1 MDIKKL
7 KAFSVVAEF
16 GSFSRAAAVQGVVQ
30 PMLSRQVRSL
40 EEELGVQLVHRNG
53 RGIVL
58 TEAGSLLNEYAKG
71 ILATLARAESEV
83 GALRANP
90 RGNVVIGMPPSMGSV
105 LTVPLI
111 QKFRSEHPSIN
122 MRVIE
127 GFSGYLL
134 EWLLTGKIDV
144 AVLYNAPRTKS
155 LLSEPLLEEELF
167 LIGAANDPSAL
178 PPGPIKAKR
187 LAELPLILPSRP
199 HGLRLLIDQALSGA
213 GIIRQ
218 RRAGGG
224 CAAGHHQAGGEAC
237 RLHHPFLFAGPRP
250 DRGRPHQVLGHR
262 RASLHAR
269 THHGHLQPTAD
280 YNGDARVDQH
290 GAQPGARVGAA
301 GSVASE
307 DGGDDREGQAS
318 HDRVHGLASFA
329 RGQRLAG
336 QGLRCS
342 RMLESTVLTSRRPH
356 RAMVMSSSLRM
367 MSSDVVTP
375 AWPMA
380 PRP

>member
-7 KAFSVVAEF
+7 KAFAVVAEF
-16 GSFSRAAAVQGVVQ
+16 GSFSRAAAVVGVVQ

-58 TEAGSLLNEYAKG
+58 TEAGNLLNEYAKG
-71 ILATLARAESEV
+71 ILATLARAQSEV
-83 GALRANP
+83 GAMRASP

-144 AVLYNAPRTKS
+144 AVLYNAPRTKN

-178 PPGPIKAKR
+178 PPGPIQAKR

-199 HGLRLLIDQALSGA
+199 HGLRLLVDQMLGSA
-213 GIIRQ
+213 GICANVELEVDALPATIKLAEKRVGYTIHSYSLAHDLIEEGRIQCWAIVEPRLARKLILVTSSQRPTTTATRALTNIVRSQVRELARQ
-218 RRAGGG
+218 GLWRPSTVPKGDPPSSN
-224 CAAGHHQAGGEAC
+224 EA
-237 RLHHPFLFAGPRP
+237 P
-250 DRGRPHQVLGHR
+250 RGRSLVL
-262 RASLHAR
+262 
-269 THHGHLQPTAD
+269 PK
-280 YNGDARVDQH
+280 
-290 GAQPGARVGAA
+290 
-301 GSVASE
+301 
-307 DGGDDREGQAS
+307 
-318 HDRVHGLASFA
+318 
-329 RGQRLAG
+329 
-336 QGLRCS
+336 LR
-342 RMLESTVLTSRRPH
+342 
-356 RAMVMSSSLRM
+356 
-367 MSSDVVTP
+367 
-375 AWPMA
+375 
-380 PRP
+380 

>member
-7 KAFSVVAEF
+7 KAFAMVAEF
-16 GSFSRAAAVQGVVQ
+16 GSFSRAAAVVGVVQ

-83 GALRANP
+83 GALRASP

-111 QKFRSEHPSIN
+111 QRFRSEHPSIN

-199 HGLRLLIDQALSGA
+199 HGLRLLIDQVLSGA
-213 GIIRQ
+213 GISANVELEVDALPATIKLAEKRVGYTIHSYSLAHDLIAGGPHPMLAD
-218 RRAGGG
+218 RRAPPRAPAHSGDVEP
-224 CAAGHHQAGGEAC
+224 AA
-237 RLHHPFLFAGPRP
+237 
-250 DRGRPHQVLGHR
+250 D
-262 RASLHAR
+262 
-269 THHGHLQPTAD
+269 D
-280 YNGDARVDQH
+280 DGDARAHQH
-290 GAQPGARVGAA
+290 GAQPGEGAGAA
-301 GSVASE
+301 GPVAARSGE
-307 DGGDDREGQAS
+307 GDQGQA
-318 HDRVHGLASFA
+318 DGACDV
-329 RGQRLAG
+329 
-336 QGLRCS
+336 
-342 RMLESTVLTSRRPH
+342 ESGGPLSATG
-356 RAMVMSSSLRM
+356 
-367 MSSDVVTP
+367 
-375 AWPMA
+375 
-380 PRP
+380 

>member
-7 KAFSVVAEF
+7 KAFAMVAEF
-16 GSFSRAAAVQGVVQ
+16 GSFSRAAAVLGVVQ
-30 PMLSRQVRSL
+30 PMLSRQVRAL

-83 GALRANP
+83 GALRSSP
-90 RGNVVIGMPPSMGSV
+90 RGNVVIGMPPSMGFV

-111 QKFRSEHPSIN
+111 QRFRSEHPSIN

-127 GFSGYLL
+127 GYSGYLL

-155 LLSEPLLEEELF
+155 LLSEPLLDEELF

-199 HGLRLLIDQALSGA
+199 HGLRLLIDQLLSGA
-213 GIIRQ
+213 GIS
-218 RRAGGG
+218 ANV
-224 CAAGHHQAGGEAC
+224 E
-237 RLHHPFLFAGPRP
+237 LE
-250 DRGRPHQVLGHR
+250 V
-262 RASLHAR
+262 
-269 THHGHLQPTAD
+269 
-280 YNGDARVDQH
+280 DALP
-290 GAQPGARVGAA
+290 ATIKLAEKRVGYTIHSYSLAHDLI
-301 GSVASE
+301 E
-307 DGGDDREGQAS
+307 EGRIQCWPI
-318 HDRVHGLASFA
+318 VEP
-329 RGQRLAG
+329 RLARQLILATSSQRPTTTATRALTNMVRIQVKELAR
-336 QGLRCS
+336 QGLWRPAS
-342 RMLESTVLTSRRPH
+342 PKTTKAKSTAP
-356 RAMVMSSSLRM
+356 
-367 MSSDVVTP
+367 VT
-375 AWPMA
+375 
-380 PRP
+380 

>member
-7 KAFSVVAEF
+7 KAFAVVAEF
-16 GSFSRAAAVQGVVQ
+16 GSFSRAAAVVGVVQ

-58 TEAGSLLNEYAKG
+58 TEAGNLLNEYAKG
-71 ILATLARAESEV
+71 ILATLARAQSEV
-83 GALRANP
+83 GAMRASP

-144 AVLYNAPRTKS
+144 AVLYNAPRTKN

-178 PPGPIKAKR
+178 PPGPIQAKR

-199 HGLRLLIDQALSGA
+199 HGLRLLVDQMLGGA
-213 GIIRQ
+213 GICANVELEVDALPATIKLAEKRVGYTIHSYSLAHDLIEEGRIQCWAIVEPRLARKLILVTSSQRPTTTATRALTNIVRSQVRELARQ
-218 RRAGGG
+218 GLWRPSTVRKGDPPSSN
-224 CAAGHHQAGGEAC
+224 EA
-237 RLHHPFLFAGPRP
+237 P
-250 DRGRPHQVLGHR
+250 RGRSLVL
-262 RASLHAR
+262 
-269 THHGHLQPTAD
+269 PK
-280 YNGDARVDQH
+280 
-290 GAQPGARVGAA
+290 
-301 GSVASE
+301 
-307 DGGDDREGQAS
+307 
-318 HDRVHGLASFA
+318 
-329 RGQRLAG
+329 
-336 QGLRCS
+336 LR
-342 RMLESTVLTSRRPH
+342 
-356 RAMVMSSSLRM
+356 
-367 MSSDVVTP
+367 
-375 AWPMA
+375 
-380 PRP
+380 

>member
-16 GSFSRAAAVQGVVQ
+16 GSFSRAAAVLGVVQ

-71 ILATLARAESEV
+71 ILATLARAQSEV
-83 GALRANP
+83 GALRSSP

-111 QKFRSEHPSIN
+111 QRFRSEYPSIN

-134 EWLLTGKIDV
+134 EWLTTGKIDV

-167 LIGAANDPSAL
+167 LIGATNDPSAL
-178 PPGPIKAKR
+178 PPGPINAKR

-199 HGLRLLIDQALSGA
+199 HGLRLLIDQVLSGA
-213 GIIRQ
+213 GIS
-218 RRAGGG
+218 ANV
-224 CAAGHHQAGGEAC
+224 E
-237 RLHHPFLFAGPRP
+237 LE
-250 DRGRPHQVLGHR
+250 V
-262 RASLHAR
+262 
-269 THHGHLQPTAD
+269 
-280 YNGDARVDQH
+280 DALP
-290 GAQPGARVGAA
+290 ATIKLAEKRVGYTIHSYSLAHDLIEEGRIKCWAIVEPRLARKLILATYSQRPTTAA
-301 GSVASE
+301 TRALTNIV
-307 DGGDDREGQAS
+307 
-318 HDRVHGLASFA
+318 
-329 RGQRLAG
+329 RGQVRELVR
-336 QGLRCS
+336 QGLWNPGQMPS
-342 RMLESTVLTSRRPH
+342 MPPVP
-356 RAMVMSSSLRM
+356 AP
-367 MSSDVVTP
+367 VV
-375 AWPMA
+375 A
-380 PRP
+380 PGVAAT